1 MLMPIVTIRNATGP
15 GDDAAQGV
23 RRSLPTVGQRAEAV
37 QKILEALSSHLS
49 GEHVLSRDAVA
60 RLIDDLSRLLKS
72 TLLPQ
77 DKGSAVARHLMA
89 FIESL
94 PAPER
99 LAVEKELSRNPIQRL
114 AAAALE
120 AGTVPSAKSRAA
132 PPLPAERPVVRSL
145 PLSASAPLQ
154 NPATPAPKSIEA
166 ALLQAM
172 LKRTFDADGEAAAIE
187 PAIEDRTE
195 AGPDAARA
203 DTRKAENAGL
213 SRLVPTETRNPAAA
227 EAARAPIQDGTT
239 ETVHRPLPGED
250 DAGAPRAPAEKT
262 GQAAAPAAGG
272 DTSASD
278 APAEAEAKSDQA
290 RRGGAERAREEGRH
304 GLNSDGTYGP
314 PRARGEGDRQQA
326 RPAATRNETVATSR
340 ALSDAIKALATDGP
354 GDLHKPTVG
363 VRSEPPESLGD
374 ARLPSPDLSA
384 PAQPRDAAFR
394 PRNTMTGAEPSADPA
409 AADPPDAPEPGS
421 VSNAQ
426 RPRQAAEDPSM
437 QQAIALLVDSGLPKE
452 IIPFALV
459 PYPPAQAEAE
469 SDDRE
474 QEPQDENNE
483 DAEAGAEDGGEGE
496 EARQRGEDD
505 PPEEPDAAD
514 PYDLYRKLGGLG

>member
-1 MLMPIVTIRNATGP
+1 MPIVTIRNATGP

-23 RRSLPTVGQRAEAV
+23 RRSLPAVGQRTETV
-37 QKILEALSSHLS
+37 QKIVDALARHLS
-49 GEHVLSRDAVA
+49 GEQVLSRDAVA

-77 DKGSAVARHLMA
+77 DKGRAVARHLMA

-99 LAVEKELSRNPIQRL
+99 LSVEKELSRNPIQRL
-114 AAAALE
+114 AAAARE
-120 AGTVPSAKSRAA
+120 AGTVPPAKPGAA
-132 PPLPAERPVVRSL
+132 PPLPAERPVFRNL

-154 NPATPAPKSIEA
+154 NPAALAPTSADA
-166 ALLQAM
+166 AMLQAM
-172 LKRTFDADGEAAAIE
+172 LKRAFDADGEAAAIE
-187 PAIEDRTE
+187 PAIDDRPE
-195 AGPDAARA
+195 ARPDAARA
-203 DTRKAENAGL
+203 DTRKAENVGE
-213 SRLVPTETRNPAAA
+213 SRQAPTETRNPAAA
-227 EAARAPIQDGTT
+227 EAAPTPFEDGTI
-239 ETVHRPLPGED
+239 ETAHRTLPGEAE
-250 DAGAPRAPAEKT
+250 AGAPRASAQKSE
-262 GQAAAPAAGG
+262 QAAVPAAG
-272 DTSASD
+272 DTSGSD
-278 APAEAEAKSDQA
+278 PPAEGEANSDQV
-290 RRGGAERAREEGRH
+290 RRGGAERAPEEGPD
-304 GLNSDGTYGP
+304 GLDSDGTYGP
-314 PRARGEGDRQQA
+314 PRAKGEGDRQQA
-326 RPAATRNETVATSR
+326 RQAATRNETAAASR
-340 ALSDAIKALATDGP
+340 TLGDAIKALAADGP
-354 GDLHKPTVG
+354 GDLHKPTMG
-363 VRSEPPESLGD
+363 VRSEPPEALGD
-374 ARLPSPDLSA
+374 VRLSSRDLSA
-384 PAQPRDAAFR
+384 PVQPRDAAFR
-394 PRNTMTGAEPSADPA
+394 PRSTMTGAEPSADPA

-421 VSNAQ
+421 VSNTQ

-459 PYPPAQAEAE
+459 PYPPAQPEAE

-505 PPEEPDAAD
+505 PLEEELDAAD